1 MKEFSQLTIE
11 KLGYYVYTLT
21 DPFDGFVFYVGKGQ
35 GNRVFAHV
43 NDALETETSS
53 DKLDRIR

>member
-35 GNRVFAHV
+35 GNRV
-43 NDALETETSS
+43 LPM
-53 DKLDRIR
+53 